1 MAITQQNN
9 NRTRLPIKMVPTL
22 LAGSMSVVSLFEEGC
37 RRFSKENHYFTL
49 NNQRGTGSSKEIHT
63 FINKIQN
70 IRDDIIVWS

>member
-1 MAITQQNN
+1 MAITQQND
-9 NRTRLPIKMVPTL
+9 NRTRLPIKTVSTL

-49 NNQRGTGSSKEIHT
+49 NKQQGTRSSKEIRT

-70 IRDDIIVWS
+70 IKDDIIVWS